1 MGKNGRS
8 QAGPGWEQVDL
19 IEAGSIVEQ
28 QKTGRELWRRVEV
41 QIPDRPLC
49 FEEELNLQ
57 SILRSNSENVR
68 IKK

>member
-1 MGKNGRS
+1 
-8 QAGPGWEQVDL
+8 L